1 MFDVNGTGVI
11 NAKGTH
17 SHKTKELKTAFSA
30 QGYEQTSPTLFHI
43 ISDLSNSAV
52 STIDFSSFVDIM
64 TASAGVKV
72 TKKTV
77 KKVFS
82 LFDDERAGFVSTK
95 NIKRLAKE
103 LNIEISEHELQ
114 AMIEKA
120 DLDRDGLVSEEEFY
134 HIMSR

>member
-1 MFDVNGTGVI
+1 M
-11 NAKGTH
+11 
-17 SHKTKELKTAFSA
+17 
-30 QGYEQTSPTLFHI
+30 
-43 ISDLSNSAV
+43 SNSAA
-52 STIDFSSFVDIM
+52 STLDFAAFVDIM

-77 KKVFS
+77 KNVFS

-103 LNIEISEHELQ
+103 LNIDISENELQ
-114 AMIEKA
+114 TMIEKA

-134 HIMSR
+134 SIISR

>member
-1 MFDVNGTGVI
+1 M
-11 NAKGTH
+11 
-17 SHKTKELKTAFSA
+17 S
-30 QGYEQTSPTLFHI
+30 TL
-43 ISDLSNSAV
+43 
-52 STIDFSSFVDIM
+52 DFSSFLDIM

-103 LNIEISEHELQ
+103 LNVEITEHDLQ
-114 AMIEKA
+114 VMIEKA
-120 DLDRDGLVSEEEFY
+120 DLDRDGLVSEDEFY
-134 HIMSR
+134 YIISK

>member
-1 MFDVNGTGVI
+1 
-11 NAKGTH
+11 
-17 SHKTKELKTAFSA
+17 
-30 QGYEQTSPTLFHI
+30 
-43 ISDLSNSAV
+43 LSNSAA
-52 STIDFSSFVDIM
+52 STLDFASFVDIM

-77 KKVFS
+77 KKIFS

-103 LNIEISEHELQ
+103 LNVEISEHELQ
-114 AMIEKA
+114 TMIEKA

-134 HIMSR
+134 SIMSR

>member
-1 MFDVNGTGVI
+1 M
-11 NAKGTH
+11 
-17 SHKTKELKTAFSA
+17 
-30 QGYEQTSPTLFHI
+30 
-43 ISDLSNSAV
+43 

-103 LNIEISEHELQ
+103 LNIEISEQELQ

>member
-1 MFDVNGTGVI
+1 
-11 NAKGTH
+11 
-17 SHKTKELKTAFSA
+17 
-30 QGYEQTSPTLFHI
+30 
-43 ISDLSNSAV
+43 
-52 STIDFSSFVDIM
+52 M

-103 LNIEISEHELQ
+103 LNVEITEHDLQ
-114 AMIEKA
+114 VMIEKA
-120 DLDRDGLVSEEEFY
+120 DLDRDGLVSEDEFY
-134 HIMSR
+134 YIISK

>member
-1 MFDVNGTGVI
+1 L
-11 NAKGTH
+11 AL
-17 SHKTKELKTAFSA
+17 SQELKAAFSA

-52 STIDFSSFVDIM
+52 STLDFASFVEIM
-64 TASAGVKV
+64 TASSGVKV

-103 LNIEISEHELQ
+103 LNVEISEHELQ
-114 AMIEKA
+114 TMIEKA

-134 HIMSR
+134 SIMSR